1 MARHRR
7 GNHRSLSQF
16 GCDFLARRWRFKF
29 MDKVMPAEKR
39 ILTSVSIC
47 RIASLTLAIAAAF
60 AFGNALHAQDY
71 PVKPIRIIVPSP
83 GGTVDVV
90 ARLFIAKLA
99 EKFGQSVFIENR
111 AGAGGN
117 IGAEAVFKAAPDGYT
132 LLAAP
137 PGPLVINKSLY
148 ARLAYDPDLFAPVA
162 ILATAPQ
169 VLVVHSKIRAESL
182 SQLIAYA
189 KANPDRLNYGSAG
202 AGSSLHLAAEMFK
215 AMAGVKIVH
224 VPYKG
229 AGPALADLTG
239 GQVDMMFMDL
249 GAISAHVRSGK
260 LRALGVAS
268 EKRNALLAEV
278 PAIRESVPGFNSIF
292 WTGLVGPQA
301 LPAAIVNRLSAAVSE
316 VAKQAEIAKRLVE
329 LSFESNESTHGEM
342 AVFMKQ
348 ERDRWGSVIRA
359 IGVTAE

>member
-1 MARHRR
+1 
-7 GNHRSLSQF
+7 
-16 GCDFLARRWRFKF
+16 

-39 ILTSVSIC
+39 IWASVSIC
-47 RIASLTLAIAAAF
+47 KIASVTLAFAAAF
-60 AFGNALHAQDY
+60 ALGNGLHAQEY

-90 ARLFIAKLA
+90 ARLFTGKLA

-148 ARLAYDPDLFAPVA
+148 PRLAYDPDLFAPVA

-169 VLVVHSKIRAESL
+169 VLVVHPRIKAESL
-182 SQLIAYA
+182 SQLIAHA

-239 GQVDMMFMDL
+239 GQVDLMFMDL
-249 GAISAHVRSGK
+249 GAISPHVRAGK

-268 EKRNALLAEV
+268 EKRNALLPDI
-278 PAIRESVPGFNSIF
+278 PAVRESVPGFNSIF
-292 WTGLVGPQA
+292 WAGLVGPQT
-301 LPAAIVNRLSAAVSE
+301 LPAAIVNRLNAAV
-316 VAKQAEIAKRLVE
+316 AEIAKHPDLAKRLVE
-329 LSFESNESTHGEM
+329 LSFEPNESTPAEI

-348 ERDRWGSVIRA
+348 ERDRWGTVIRA
-359 IGVTAE
+359 IGVIAE

>member
-1 MARHRR
+1 MDNSMRTHQMKRFAQWSIH
-7 GNHRSLSQF
+7 SQV
-16 GCDFLARRWRFKF
+16 LAF
-29 MDKVMPAEKR
+29 
-39 ILTSVSIC
+39 
-47 RIASLTLAIAAAF
+47 AAAF
-60 AFGNALHAQDY
+60 AFAHALHAQDY
-71 PVKPIRIIVPSP
+71 PSKPVRIIVPSP

-90 ARLFIAKLA
+90 ARLFTGKLA

-117 IGAEAVFKAAPDGYT
+117 IGAEAVFRAAPDGYT

-148 ARLAYDPDLFAPVA
+148 AKLAYDPDLFAPIA

-169 VLVVHSKIRAESL
+169 VLVVNPRIKAENL
-182 SQLIAYA
+182 SQLIALA
-189 KANPDRLNYGSAG
+189 RANPDRLNYGSAG

-215 AMAGVKIVH
+215 SMAGVKMVH

-239 GQVDMMFMDL
+239 GQVDLMFMDL
-249 GAISAHVRSGK
+249 GAITPHVRAGK
-260 LRALGVAS
+260 LRALGVAGD
-268 EKRNALLAEV
+268 KRNSLLPDV
-278 PAIRESVPGFNSIF
+278 PAVRESVPGFNSIF
-292 WTGLVGPQA
+292 WAGLVGPPS
-301 LPAAIVNRLSAAVSE
+301 LPPAIVNRLAA
-316 VAKQAEIAKRLVE
+316 AAAEIARQPDIAKRLVE
-329 LSFESNESTHGEM
+329 LSFESGDSSPAEM

-348 ERDRWGSVIRA
+348 ERDRWGTVIRA